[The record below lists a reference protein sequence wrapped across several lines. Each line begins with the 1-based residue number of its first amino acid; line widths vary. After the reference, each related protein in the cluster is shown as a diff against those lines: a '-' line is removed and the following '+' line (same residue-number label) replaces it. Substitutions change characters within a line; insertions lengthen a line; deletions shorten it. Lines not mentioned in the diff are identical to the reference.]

1 MLSSIAR
8 FGSSKGMVAVPN
20 FLSSSNASAISQ
32 TLSLGLIVST
42 LSAETPTNV
51 SSKGGMVLSQS
62 PAPGTLVDYETP
74 IIINYGKFFAD
85 SINIGNCEG
94 YPGSTTSTGNR
105 CVDGQTLT
113 YFSVTTTKRR
123 KKITVT
129 NNSVVPPE
137 VTISYDYDCLDD
149 VSGGGSGYV
158 NGSCGYVTPPS
169 SCTKTTNYTAYSAC
183 NAAYQVYSSGTQTR
197 TVSGT
202 GTDCQ
207 PYSYPESRTCY
218 QAVCGP
224 YGSWGN
230 HPDSVFK
237 QQRVRLCQNTD
248 GSRYFDYDDRCRT
261 SQSVTYG
268 TCNTKTNKKVQTT
281 KNYSCGVLQSTT
293 TASIPCNAQ

>member
-1 MLSSIAR
+1 MLGFVAR
-8 FGSSKGMVAVPN
+8 YGSSKGMVAVPN

-32 TLSLGLIVST
+32 TISLGLIVST

-51 SSKGGMVLSQS
+51 ISKGGMVLSQS

-74 IIINYGKFFAD
+74 IIINYGKFIQDTIKIEDCA
-85 SINIGNCEG
+85 S
-94 YPGSTTSTGNR
+94 YPGSTTSTGNW
-105 CVDGQTLT
+105 CVGTQTF
-113 YFSVTTTKRR
+113 FSVTTTKRR
-123 KKITVT
+123 KTITT
-129 NNSVVPPE
+129 TDNSVTPPE
-137 VTISYDYDCLDD
+137 VTISYDYSCTDSI
-149 VSGGGSGYV
+149 SGGGSDYV

-169 SCTKTTNYTAYSAC
+169 SCTKTTNYTPYSAC

-207 PYSYPESRTCY
+207 PYSYPENRTCY
-218 QAVCGP
+218 QAVCGS
-224 YGSWGN
+224 YGNWGN
-230 HPDSVFK
+230 DPNDIFK
-237 QQRVRLCQNTD
+237 QRRVRLCQNTD
-248 GSRYFDYDDRCRT
+248 GSTYLNYDYRCRT

-268 TCNTKTNKKVQTT
+268 TCNTKTNKRVQTT